1 MGFNQNLGIQGFF
14 WDRDKTEKEKE
25 LTSWLFA
32 GDGSSGYGGK
42 SIEKEKEKKKA
53 QTFLLGSACVCLWR
67 QEDKIVLGE
76 RREKR
81 TRARENQP
89 FDLCRLWAP
98 PKSEKIED

>member
-14 WDRDKTEKEKE
+14 WDKDKTEKEKE

-53 QTFLLGSACVCLWR
+53 QTFLLGSACVCGDR
-67 QEDKIVLGE
+67 EDKTVLGE
-76 RREKR
+76 RKE
-81 TRARENQP
+81 
-89 FDLCRLWAP
+89 
-98 PKSEKIED
+98 EDMRQRKPTF